1 MEFTFDM
8 EYTQHIMTTLQKA
21 VRVALQEDRDKKSKL
36 VAALFIVA
44 SVIILVTAKRFAF
57 RQILASIVIVLF
69 VLYLIFQD
77 QVAGFL
83 AGSKIPKTMRKVKW
97 TFREDGFFNTSE
109 QGISAYDY
117 ETIFAMIEIENCMV
131 LCFADSQAQII
142 DMGHIQGGDIAD
154 FRRLLRKKTSLTIQT
169 V

>member
-1 MEFTFDM
+1 MEFIFDM

-21 VRVALQEDRDKKSKL
+21 VRVALQEDRDKKSKGIAFL
-36 VAALFIVA
+36 FLIAAVF
-44 SVIILVTAKRFAF
+44 ILVTVKKFDYRH
-57 RQILASIVIVLF
+57 ILASIVIVLF

-77 QVAGFL
+77 QVAGFW
-83 AGSKIPKTMRKVKW
+83 AGSKIPKTMRKVTW

-109 QGISAYDY
+109 QGISAFDY

-131 LCFADSQAQII
+131 LCFANSQAQII
-142 DMGHIQGGDIAD
+142 DMRSIQGGDIRD
-154 FRRLLRKKTSLTIQT
+154 FRRLLRKKTNLTIQT

>member
-1 MEFTFDM
+1 MEFTFEM
-8 EYTQHIMTTLQKA
+8 EYTQRIMTTLQRA

-36 VAALFIVA
+36 LAVLFIIAAVF
-44 SVIILVTAKRFAF
+44 ILVTAKKFDY
-57 RQILASIVIVLF
+57 RQILAVIVIVLF
-69 VLYLIFQD
+69 ILYLIFQD
-77 QVAGFL
+77 QVAGWL
-83 AGSKIPKTMRKVKW
+83 AGMKIPKKMRKVQW

-109 QGISAYDY
+109 EGISAFDY

-142 DMGHIQGGDIAD
+142 DMRNIQGGSLQD